1 MKLNILTENSVKRD
15 SHLLAEHGLS
25 IYIECDN
32 LRLIF
37 DTGDTDIYLKNAEKM
52 GIDLSKVDFIVLS
65 HNHYDHVSG
74 VKYFS
79 LQNRRVKL
87 VAQRYA
93 FYPRIDYHNDLS
105 EQEIVNRFDVIP
117 VDSNPFELS
126 ENLLFLGSIPSSN
139 NFEKR
144 KNFGKVKLPS
154 GESVEDFCKD
164 DSALIYRSS
173 DGIIVIT
180 GCSHSGMCNI
190 IQYASVIA
198 EKKWGISKV
207 KTIIGGL
214 HLINSSLLSE
224 ITGFLKAKEI
234 SEIYPCHCT
243 DLNAKIALARAG
255 FQVNEVSAGMNFNF
269 S

>member
-74 VKYFS
+74 VKYFP

-117 VDSNPFELS
+117 VDS
-126 ENLLFLGSIPSSN
+126 
-139 NFEKR
+139 
-144 KNFGKVKLPS
+144 KNKS
-154 GESVEDFCKD
+154 
-164 DSALIYRSS
+164 
-173 DGIIVIT
+173 
-180 GCSHSGMCNI
+180 
-190 IQYASVIA
+190 
-198 EKKWGISKV
+198 
-207 KTIIGGL
+207 
-214 HLINSSLLSE
+214 
-224 ITGFLKAKEI
+224 
-234 SEIYPCHCT
+234 
-243 DLNAKIALARAG
+243 
-255 FQVNEVSAGMNFNF
+255 
-269 S
+269 